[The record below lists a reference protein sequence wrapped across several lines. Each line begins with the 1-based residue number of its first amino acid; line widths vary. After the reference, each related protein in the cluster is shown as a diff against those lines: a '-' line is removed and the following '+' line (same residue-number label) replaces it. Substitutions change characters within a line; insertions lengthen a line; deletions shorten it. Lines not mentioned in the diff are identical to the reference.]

1 MTKNLAIFAS
11 GNGSNA
17 ENICCFFKKSS
28 DINVVLI
35 CSNNK
40 NAYVVKIAKK
50 LDIPLFLFTK
60 KGLEN
65 FFKLKNILKKNRID
79 FIILAGFLLKIPKK
93 LLKNYPNKVINIHPA
108 LLPKYGGKGMY
119 GNNVHKAVLEKKET
133 ESGITIHFV
142 NSKYDDGEIIF
153 QTKCRVEKNDSIESL
168 GRKIQK
174 LERKFFP
181 KIIEGVIKK
190 TLKW

>member
-1 MTKNLAIFAS
+1 MPKNLAIFAS
-11 GNGSNA
+11 GNGSNT
-17 ENICCFFKKSS
+17 ENICCFFQKSS

-40 NAYVVKIAKK
+40 DAYVVKIAKK

-65 FFKLKNILKKNRID
+65 FFKLEKVLKKNRID

-93 LLKNYPNKVINIHPA
+93 MLENYPNKVINIHPA

-119 GNNVHKAVLEKKET
+119 GNNVHKAVLEKKEI

-142 NSKYDDGEIIF
+142 NNKYDDGEIIF
-153 QTKCRVEKNDSIESL
+153 QTKCKVKRTDSIESL

-174 LERKFFP
+174 LEREFFP
-181 KIIEGVIKK
+181 KTIEWVIKN
-190 TLKW
+190 TC

>member
-1 MTKNLAIFAS
+1 MAKNIAIFAS

-17 ENICCFFKKSS
+17 ENIYRFFQKSS

-40 NAYVVKIAKK
+40 GAYVVKRAEK
-50 LDIPLFLFTK
+50 LQIPLFLFTK
-60 KGLEN
+60 QGFEN
-65 FFKLKNILKKNRID
+65 FFELKKVLEAKEVD

-93 LLKNYPNKVINIHPA
+93 ILEHYPDKIINIHPA

-119 GNNVHKAVLEKKET
+119 GNVVHKAVLENKEV

-142 NSKYDDGEIIF
+142 NSEYDDGEIIF
-153 QTKCRVEKNDSIESL
+153 QAKCKVKKNDSVESL
-168 GRKIQK
+168 VKKVQK
-174 LERKFFP
+174 LERDFFP
-181 KIIEGVIKK
+181 KIIEGVIKN
-190 TLKW
+190 TY

>member
-1 MTKNLAIFAS
+1 MTENLAIFAS

-17 ENICCFFKKSS
+17 KNICYFFQNSS

-40 NAYVVKIAKK
+40 DAYVVKIAKQ
-50 LDIPLFLFTK
+50 LGVPLFIFTK
-60 KGLEN
+60 QGLEN
-65 FFKLKNILKKNRID
+65 FFKLENVLTKNRVD

-93 LLKNYPNKVINIHPA
+93 LLEHYPNKVLNIHPA

-133 ESGITIHFV
+133 ESGITIHFA

-153 QTKCRVEKNDSIESL
+153 QTKCDVEKNDSVESL
-168 GRKIQK
+168 GKKIQK
-174 LERKFFP
+174 LEREFFP
-181 KIIEGVIKK
+181 KTIEWVIKN
-190 TLKW
+190 TY

>member
-1 MTKNLAIFAS
+1 MAKNIAIFAS

-17 ENICCFFKKSS
+17 ENIYRFFQKSS

-40 NAYVVKIAKK
+40 GAYVVKRAEK
-50 LDIPLFLFTK
+50 LQIPLFLFTK
-60 KGLEN
+60 QGFEN
-65 FFKLKNILKKNRID
+65 FFELKKVLEAKEVD

-93 LLKNYPNKVINIHPA
+93 ILEHYPDKIINIHPA

-119 GNNVHKAVLEKKET
+119 GNVVHKAVLENKEV

-142 NSKYDDGEIIF
+142 NSEYDDGEIIF
-153 QTKCRVEKNDSIESL
+153 QAKCKVKKDDSVESL
-168 GRKIQK
+168 VKKVQK
-174 LERKFFP
+174 LERVFFP
-181 KIIEGVIKK
+181 KIIEGVIKN
-190 TLKW
+190 TY

>member
-1 MTKNLAIFAS
+1 MTKNIAIFAS
-11 GNGSNA
+11 GNGSNT
-17 ENICCFFKKSS
+17 ENICNFFQNSS

-40 NAYVVKIAKK
+40 DAYVVKIAKK
-50 LDIPLFLFTK
+50 LQIPLFLFTK
-60 KGLEN
+60 QGLEN
-65 FFKLKNILKKNRID
+65 FFKLENVLTKNRVD

-93 LLKNYPNKVINIHPA
+93 MLENYPNKIINIHPA

-142 NSKYDDGEIIF
+142 NSKYDDGEIVF
-153 QTKCRVEKNDSIESL
+153 QTKCKVENNDSVESL
-168 GRKIQK
+168 GEKIRK
-174 LERKFFP
+174 LEQEFFP
-181 KIIEGVIKK
+181 KTIEGVIKN
-190 TLKW
+190 TY

>member
-1 MTKNLAIFAS
+1 MTKNIAIFAS
-11 GNGSNA
+11 GNGSNT
-17 ENICCFFKKSS
+17 ENICAFFQNSS

-40 NAYVVKIAKK
+40 DAYVVKIAKK
-50 LDIPLFLFTK
+50 LQIPLFLFTK
-60 KGLEN
+60 QGLEN
-65 FFKLKNILKKNRID
+65 FFKLETVLTENRVD

-93 LLKNYPNKVINIHPA
+93 MLENYPNKIINIHPA

-142 NSKYDDGEIIF
+142 NSKYDDGEIVF
-153 QTKCRVEKNDSIESL
+153 QTKCKVENNDSVESL
-168 GRKIQK
+168 GEKIRK
-174 LERKFFP
+174 LEQEFFP
-181 KIIEGVIKK
+181 KTIEGVIKN
-190 TLKW
+190 TY

>member
-1 MTKNLAIFAS
+1 MTKNIAIFAS
-11 GNGSNA
+11 GNGSNT
-17 ENICCFFKKSS
+17 ENICNFFQNSS

-40 NAYVVKIAKK
+40 DAYVVKIAKK
-50 LDIPLFLFTK
+50 LQIPLFLFTK
-60 KGLEN
+60 QGLEN
-65 FFKLKNILKKNRID
+65 FFKLEKVLTENRVD

-93 LLKNYPNKVINIHPA
+93 MLENYPNKIINIHPA

-142 NSKYDDGEIIF
+142 NSKYDDGEIVF
-153 QTKCRVEKNDSIESL
+153 QTKCKVENNDSVESL
-168 GRKIQK
+168 GEKIRK
-174 LERKFFP
+174 LEQEFFP
-181 KIIEGVIKK
+181 KTIEGVIKN
-190 TLKW
+190 TY

>member
-1 MTKNLAIFAS
+1 MPKNLAIFAS

-17 ENICCFFKKSS
+17 KNIYCFFQNSS

-40 NAYVVKIAKK
+40 DAYVVKIAKQ

-60 KGLEN
+60 QGLET
-65 FFKLKNILKKNRID
+65 FFKLEKVLKKNRID

-93 LLKNYPNKVINIHPA
+93 LLENYPNKVINIHPA

-153 QTKCRVEKNDSIESL
+153 QTKCNVEKNDSVESL
-168 GRKIQK
+168 GKKIQK
-174 LERKFFP
+174 LEQEFFP
-181 KIIEGVIKK
+181 KTIEWVIKK
-190 TLKW
+190 TY

>member
-1 MTKNLAIFAS
+1 M
-11 GNGSNA
+11 
-17 ENICCFFKKSS
+17 
-28 DINVVLI
+28 I

-40 NAYVVKIAKK
+40 DAYVVKIAKQ
-50 LDIPLFLFTK
+50 LGVPLFLFTK
-60 KGLEN
+60 QGLEN
-65 FFKLKNILKKNRID
+65 FFKLEKVLKKNSVD

-93 LLKNYPNKVINIHPA
+93 LLEHYPNKVLNIHPA

-153 QTKCRVEKNDSIESL
+153 QKKCDVEKTDSVESL
-168 GRKIQK
+168 GKKIQK
-174 LERKFFP
+174 LEREFFP
-181 KIIEGVIKK
+181 KTIEWVIKN
-190 TLKW
+190 TY

>member
-17 ENICCFFKKSS
+17 KNICCFFQNSS

-40 NAYVVKIAKK
+40 DAYVVKIAKQ
-50 LDIPLFLFTK
+50 LDLPLFLFTK
-60 KGLEN
+60 QGLEN
-65 FFKLKNILKKNRID
+65 FFKLDKVLKKNRID

-93 LLKNYPNKVINIHPA
+93 LLENYPNKVINIHPA

-153 QTKCRVEKNDSIESL
+153 QTKCTVEKNDSVESL
-168 GRKIQK
+168 GKKIQK
-174 LERKFFP
+174 LEREFFP
-181 KIIEGVIKK
+181 KKIDWVIKN
-190 TLKW
+190 TY